1 MRLFHRKNLGALI
14 IACISALILDILI
27 ICTTK
32 YPILLAIF
40 IFDAGYS
47 SIMLIG
53 NIITYI
59 QEKSIQK
66 ELDKLDGIFR
76 DSK

>member
-14 IACISALILDILI
+14 IACIGALIFDILM
-27 ICTTK
+27 ICITT
-32 YPILLAIF
+32 YPIIAAIF
-40 IFDAGYS
+40 IFDAAYS
-47 SIMLIG
+47 TAILVG